1 MPPGGDRNKITVD
14 AVVKY
19 CRTLLER
26 AARAK
31 AADPY
36 ADPYNPT
43 EGHARNLC
51 TQLGPAKA
59 REELSRRAVAHELK
73 RRESEARATRAA
85 SELAAHQLA
94 AAREREAQ
102 LAQLSIGQRLD
113 VALIGLG
120 LLSETSA
127 APLDGDRVTGPKAGH
142 VVLAGR
148 RSLEHERLCED
159 VLGLVRRV
167 ERTLEQSRRRMIE
180 EEAA

>member
-1 MPPGGDRNKITVD
+1 VSAGGDRNKITVD

-19 CRTLLER
+19 CRTLRER

-73 RRESEARATRAA
+73 RRESEGRAARAA
-85 SELAAHQLA
+85 SELAAHQAA

-102 LAQLSIGQRLD
+102 LAQLSLGQRLD
-113 VALIGLG
+113 VAMLGLG
-120 LLSETSA
+120 VLSQTSA
-127 APLDGDRVTGPKAGH
+127 APLDGDRVSGSKAGH

-148 RSLEHERLCED
+148 RCLEHDRLCED
-159 VLGLVRRV
+159 ALHVVKRL
-167 ERTLEQSRRRMIE
+167 ERALDQSRRRLVE